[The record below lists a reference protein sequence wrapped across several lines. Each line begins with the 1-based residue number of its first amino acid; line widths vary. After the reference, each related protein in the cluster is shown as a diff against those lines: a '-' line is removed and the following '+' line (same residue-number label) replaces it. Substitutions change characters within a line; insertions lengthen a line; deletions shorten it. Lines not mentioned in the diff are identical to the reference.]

1 MKSNKNFKNDY
12 LDIIN
17 SFQDKDLKEIE
28 NDELDTKPDNL
39 TRQQRLRDRQITSLL
54 TSYVDAYK
62 KKSETNNFYKK
73 LILFFCIT
81 ILGIFTV
88 AISISIINFLSK
100 GIVQLESLVGL
111 IVALI
116 SFVSLF
122 IGILKIITEYIF
134 PKNEEQYITKI
145 VELIQTNDLE
155 NKKADKSEGNNE
167 WKDFT

>member
-62 KKSETNNFYKK
+62 RKVKQIIFIKSLYY
-73 LILFFCIT
+73 FF
-81 ILGIFTV
+81 
-88 AISISIINFLSK
+88 A
-100 GIVQLESLVGL
+100 
-111 IVALI
+111 
-116 SFVSLF
+116 
-122 IGILKIITEYIF
+122 
-134 PKNEEQYITKI
+134 
-145 VELIQTNDLE
+145 
-155 NKKADKSEGNNE
+155 
-167 WKDFT
+167 

>member
-1 MKSNKNFKNDY
+1 M
-12 LDIIN
+12 
-17 SFQDKDLKEIE
+17 
-28 NDELDTKPDNL
+28 
-39 TRQQRLRDRQITSLL
+39 
-54 TSYVDAYK
+54 
-62 KKSETNNFYKK
+62 
-73 LILFFCIT
+73 
-81 ILGIFTV
+81 GIFTV
-88 AISISIINFLSK
+88 AISIGLIIFLLK